1 MPPVGV
7 WNDTSQGISQS
18 GGSLAETLQEWSDEG
33 CKTIVMDAEG
43 EPLGD
48 LIFEGEVGFV
58 LSDHKPFTNDELELL
73 SNLERVSIGHKW
85 LQGHSCIAIAHH
97 HLDMV

>member
-7 WNDTSQGISQS
+7 WNNTSQGISQS
-18 GGSLAETLQEWSDEG
+18 GGSLAETLKEWSDEG

-48 LIFEGEVGFV
+48 LTFEGEVGFV

>member
-7 WNDTSQGISQS
+7 WNDISEGISQS

-43 EPLGD
+43 EPIGD
-48 LIFEGEVGFV
+48 LSFEREVGFV
-58 LSDHKPFTNDELELL
+58 LSDHKPFTKDELELL
-73 SNLERVSIGHKW
+73 SDLERVSIGQKW

-97 HLDMV
+97 HLDRV